1 MLKHRRPFG
10 AFQLS
15 RHCLLMVAAPLA
27 LMLASAPV
35 AAQQVI
41 LSGDVDPSDPTGI
54 TSADDLAI
62 GRTGI
67 GALTIQ
73 DGGTLTNRQGTLGSD
88 IGGNGTV
95 VVSGHDGAGNAS
107 SWTNTDFLT
116 VGGQG
121 SGTLDILDGGV
132 VTDSGGFVG
141 DAAGSTGWVT
151 VSGHGSWWNNLGD
164 VVIGQSGDG
173 TLDVLAGGRVSSASG
188 YVGASPGSVGV
199 VTVSGDDGLGNAS
212 TWTQQNDLNV
222 GYEGSGTLNVAHGGR
237 VVTTGRINIGTYGQG
252 EIAISDGATVSSHDA
267 IVGVAG
273 YGEALLTSAGS
284 WTMTDQLTVGLG
296 AQGVLRIEE
305 GARVISNQGYVGANA
320 GGDGSVTVT
329 GAGASW
335 EMTGSNLTL
344 GNYGIGAMTIADG
357 ARVFAR
363 SGVYLGMS
371 DAAASGTLT
380 VSGTPG
386 ARGIVETSGFRGGL
400 GTAHVTLDGG
410 IIRAIADNA
419 TFFSNFGAQQITLGA
434 AGGIIDT
441 NGHDIGIAP
450 AMTGAGGLTK
460 DGLGRLTLNGAN
472 SYAGGTTVASGVLAA
487 GAANVFSAG
496 SAHMVLGGATLALN
510 GFDQSVGSLDNA
522 GRVTF
527 GGTPG
532 TTLTVAGDYAG
543 YGGTLEIATQLGTDT
558 APTDLLVITGNS
570 IGGTT
575 LVSVINVGG
584 TGGLTTADGIRVIRV
599 DGISDAAAFALAGP
613 AIAGAYRYGLY
624 HNGIADPADGDWY
637 LRSSGLAPTLPVY
650 ETYPQLL
657 LGIVELPTLK
667 QRVGARYDAELDG
680 AAPIGGV
687 ASGGVEPGP
696 IWARIEGAH
705 GRVKSGGS
713 TSGGTG
719 FDTNGVLLQ
728 AGLDGQLAANAQGM
742 WIGGLTVHYG
752 RAGADIFSGL
762 GDGSSATTSYGIGA
776 TLSWFGENGFYVDG
790 QVQMALLRSD
800 LDATGIGRVGD
811 DIHGSGH
818 AASLEAGRKIAL
830 GDGWSLTPQAQ
841 LAWSSVD
848 FDSFTDRF
856 GAVVS
861 LKDGDSLKGRIGIAA
876 NHEAAGTQLHGIAN
890 LTYQFGGGTSVMVSG
905 LDTSFATQRFGA
917 ELGLGGTYRWAGG
930 TLHGEALA
938 STSFAGSYGVKGT
951 VGFAMSF

>member
-1 MLKHRRPFG
+1 M
-10 AFQLS
+10 A
-15 RHCLLMVAAPLA
+15 LL
-27 LMLASAPV
+27 LASAPV

-41 LSGDVDPSDPTGI
+41 LSGDTDPSDPTVI
-54 TSADDLAI
+54 TSGDDLQI
-62 GRTGI
+62 GRTGT

-95 VVSGHDGAGNAS
+95 IVSGRDGAGNAS
-107 SWTNTDFLT
+107 SWTNTDSLT
-116 VGGQG
+116 IGAQG
-121 SGTLDILDGGV
+121 SGRLDILDGGV
-132 VTDSGGFVG
+132 VTDSGGVVG
-141 DAAGSTGWVT
+141 NEAGSTGSVT

-173 TLDVLAGGRVSSASG
+173 TLDILSGGRVSSATA

-199 VTVSGDDGLGNAS
+199 VTVSGDDGQGNAS
-212 TWTQQNDLNV
+212 SWTQQDNLNV

-237 VVTTGRINIGTYGQG
+237 VVTGGRINIGTYGQG
-252 EIAISDGATVSSHDA
+252 KMTISDGASVSSHDA
-267 IVGVAG
+267 IIGVAG
-273 YGEALLTSAGS
+273 SGEALLTSAGS
-284 WTMTDQLTVGLG
+284 WTMADQLTVGLG
-296 AQGVLRIEE
+296 GQGVLRIEG
-305 GARVISNQGYVGANA
+305 GARVTSSQGYVGANA

-329 GAGASW
+329 GAGSSW
-335 EMTGSNLTL
+335 EMTRYNLTL
-344 GNYGIGAMTIADG
+344 GNYGVGAMTIADG
-357 ARVFAR
+357 ARVLAQ
-363 SGVYLGMS
+363 SGVYLGIS
-371 DAAASGTLT
+371 DAAASGTLE
-380 VSGTPG
+380 VRGTPG
-386 ARGIVETSGFRGGL
+386 ARGVLETSGFRGGI

-419 TFFSNFGAQQITLGA
+419 TFFRNYGAQQISLGT

-450 AMTGAGGLTK
+450 EMTGAGGLTK
-460 DGLGRLTLNGAN
+460 DGLGRLTLTGAN

-496 SAHMVLGGATLALN
+496 SAHMVLGGGTLALD
-510 GFDQSVGSLDNA
+510 GFDQTVASLNNA

-527 GGTPG
+527 GRTPG
-532 TTLTVAGDYAG
+532 TTLTVAGDYTG
-543 YGGTLEIATQLGTDT
+543 NGGALEIATALGTDS
-558 APTDLLVITGNS
+558 APTDLLVIGGNS

-584 TGGLTTADGIRVIRV
+584 TGGLTTADGIRIIEV
-599 DGISDAAAFALAGP
+599 DGTSAAGAFALSGP
-613 AIAGAYRYGLY
+613 AIAGAYRYGLF

-637 LRSSGLAPTLPVY
+637 LRSAGLAPTLPVY

-657 LGIVELPTLK
+657 LGMVELPTLK
-667 QRVGARYDAELDG
+667 QRVGARYETALDG
-680 AAPIGGV
+680 AASDGAV
-687 ASGGVEPGP
+687 PGP
-696 IWARIEGAH
+696 GATPGGAAALGGSAWPGAIWARIEGAH
-705 GRVKSGGS
+705 GRVTSASSSSGS
-713 TSGGTG
+713 TG
-719 FDTNGVLLQ
+719 FDSTGSLLQ
-728 AGLDGQLAANAQGM
+728 AGLDGQLASNAQGM
-742 WIGGLTVHYG
+742 WVGGLTVHYG

-762 GDGSSATTSYGIGA
+762 GDGTASTTSYGVGA

-790 QVQMALLRSD
+790 QVQIALLRSD

-818 AASLEAGRKIAL
+818 ALSLEAGRNIAL

-861 LKDGDSLKGRIGIAA
+861 LKDGDSLKGRIGVAA
-876 NHEAAGTQLHGIAN
+876 NHEAAATQLHGIAN
-890 LTYQFGGGTSVMVSG
+890 LTYQFGDGTSVLVSG
-905 LDTSFATQRFGA
+905 LDTAFAVQRFRA
-917 ELGLGGTYRWAGG
+917 ELGFGATYRWAGG

-951 VGFAMSF
+951 VGFAMNF

>member
-1 MLKHRRPFG
+1 M
-10 AFQLS
+10 A
-15 RHCLLMVAAPLA
+15 VAPLA

-41 LSGDVDPSDPTGI
+41 LSGDVDPSDPTVI
-54 TSADDLAI
+54 TSGDDLQI
-62 GRTGI
+62 GRTGN

-73 DGGTLTNRQGTLGSD
+73 DGGTLTNRQGSVGSD

-95 VVSGHDGAGNAS
+95 IVSGHDGAGNAS

-132 VTDSGGFVG
+132 VTDSGGVVG
-141 DAAGSTGWVT
+141 YAAGGTGSVT

-173 TLDVLAGGRVSSASG
+173 TLDILAGGRVSSASG

-199 VTVSGDDGLGNAS
+199 VTVSGDDGQGNAS

-252 EIAISDGATVSSHDA
+252 EIAISDGATVSSHEA
-267 IVGVAG
+267 IVGIGG

-284 WTMTDQLTVGLG
+284 WTMTGQLTVGLG
-296 AQGVLRIEE
+296 AQGVLRIED
-305 GARVISNQGYVGANA
+305 GARVSSNQGYVGANA

-329 GAGASW
+329 GAGSSW

-344 GNYGIGAMTIADG
+344 GNYGVGAMTIADG
-357 ARVFAR
+357 ARVFALR
-363 SGVYLGMS
+363 GVYLGMS
-371 DAAASGTLT
+371 DAAASGTLD
-380 VSGTPG
+380 VLGTPG
-386 ARGIVETSGFRGGL
+386 ARGVVETSGFRGGI

-419 TFFSNFGAQQITLGA
+419 TFFRNYGAQQISLGT

-450 AMTGAGGLTK
+450 EMTGAGGLTK
-460 DGLGRLTLNGAN
+460 DGLGTLTLYGAN

-487 GAANVFSAG
+487 GVANVFSAG
-496 SAHMVLGGATLALN
+496 SAHMVLGGGTLELN
-510 GFDQSVGSLDNA
+510 GFDQSVGSLNNA

-527 GGTPG
+527 GSVPG
-532 TTLTVAGDYAG
+532 TTLTVAGDYTG
-543 YGGTLEIATQLGTDT
+543 NGGALEIATELGTDT
-558 APTDLLVITGNS
+558 APTDLLVIGGNS
-570 IGGTT
+570 IGGSGAT
-575 LVSVINVGG
+575 LVNVINVGG
-584 TGGLTTADGIRVIRV
+584 AGGLTTADGIRIIRV
-599 DGISDAAAFALAGP
+599 DGISDAGAFALAGP
-613 AIAGAYRYGLY
+613 SIAGAYRYGLY
-624 HNGIADPADGDWY
+624 NNGIADPADGNWY

-657 LGIVELPTLK
+657 LGMVELPTLK
-667 QRVGARYDAELDG
+667 QRVGARYATELDG

-687 ASGGVEPGP
+687 APGP

-705 GRVKSGGS
+705 GRVKSAS
-713 TSGGTG
+713 SRSGGTG
-719 FDTNGVLLQ
+719 FDTTGALLQ
-728 AGLDGQLAANAQGM
+728 AGLDGQLAANAAGM
-742 WIGGLTVHYG
+742 WVGGLTVQYG
-752 RAGADIFSGL
+752 RAGADIFSGI
-762 GDGSSATTSYGIGA
+762 GDGSNATTSYGIGA
-776 TLSWFGENGFYVDG
+776 TLSWYGENGFYVDG
-790 QVQMALLRSD
+790 QAQMALLRSD
-800 LDATGIGRVGD
+800 LDVAGIGRVGD
-811 DIHGSGH
+811 GIHGSGH
-818 AASLEAGRKIAL
+818 ALSLEAGRKIAL

-856 GAVVS
+856 GALVS
-861 LKDGDSLKGRIGIAA
+861 LQDGDSLKGRIGIAA
-876 NHEAAGTQLHGIAN
+876 NHEAAGTQLYGIAN
-890 LTYQFGGGTSVMVSG
+890 LTYEFLDGTSVMISG
-905 LDTSFATQRFGA
+905 LDTSFATRLLRRSVSAPNSASA
-917 ELGLGGTYRWAGG
+917 EPIAGPAVLCMAKRWPPP
-930 TLHGEALA
+930 A
-938 STSFAGSYGVKGT
+938 SPAAMASREQSGSR
-951 VGFAMSF
+951 

>member
-1 MLKHRRPFG
+1 
-10 AFQLS
+10 
-15 RHCLLMVAAPLA
+15 MVAAPLA

-35 AAQQVI
+35 SAQQVI
-41 LSGDVDPSDPTGI
+41 LTGDVDPSDPTVI
-54 TSADDLAI
+54 TSADDLEI

-73 DGGTLTNRQGTLGSD
+73 DGGTLTNRQGSLGSD

-95 VVSGHDGAGNAS
+95 VVSGHDSAGNAS

-164 VVIGQSGDG
+164 VVIGQSGAG

-199 VTVSGDDGLGNAS
+199 VTVSGDDGQGNAS

-222 GYEGSGTLNVAHGGR
+222 GYEGNGTLNVAQGGR

-284 WTMTDQLTVGLG
+284 WTMTDQLTIGLG
-296 AQGVLRIEE
+296 AQGVLRIEG
-305 GARVISNQGYVGANA
+305 GARVSSNQGYVGANA

-329 GAGASW
+329 GAGSSW

-357 ARVFAR
+357 ARVFAQ

-371 DAAASGTLT
+371 DAAASGTLD
-380 VSGTPG
+380 VLGTPG
-386 ARGIVETSGFRGGL
+386 ARGVVETSGFRGGI

-419 TFFSNFGAQQITLGA
+419 TFFRNYGAQQISLGT

-441 NGHDIGIAP
+441 NGHAIGIAP
-450 AMTGAGGLTK
+450 EMTGAGGLTK

-472 SYAGGTTVASGVLAA
+472 SYAGGTTVTSGVLAA

-496 SAHMVLGGATLALN
+496 SAHMVLGGSTLALD

-532 TTLTVAGDYAG
+532 TTLTVAGDYTG
-543 YGGTLEIATQLGTDT
+543 HGGTLEIATALGTDT

-570 IGGTT
+570 IGTT

-584 TGGLTTADGIRVIRV
+584 AGGLTTADGIRVIRV
-599 DGISDAAAFALAGP
+599 DGISDAGAFALAGP
-613 AIAGAYRYGLY
+613 AIAGAYRYSLY
-624 HNGIADPADGDWY
+624 QNAIADPADGDWY

-657 LGIVELPTLK
+657 LGMVELPTLK
-667 QRVGARYDAELDG
+667 QRVGARYDMALDG

-687 ASGGVEPGP
+687 APGP

-705 GRVKSGGS
+705 GRVESAS
-713 TSGGTG
+713 SRSGGTG
-719 FDTNGVLLQ
+719 FDTTGSLLQ
-728 AGLDGQLAANAQGM
+728 AGLDGQLAASAQGM
-742 WIGGLTVHYG
+742 WIGGLTVQYG
-752 RAGADIFSGL
+752 RAGADIFSGI
-762 GDGSSATTSYGIGA
+762 GDGSASTTGYGVGA

-876 NHEAAGTQLHGIAN
+876 NHEAAATQLHGIAN
-890 LTYQFGGGTSVMVSG
+890 LTYAFLDGTSVMVSG
-905 LDTSFATQRFGA
+905 LDTSFSAQRFGA
-917 ELGLGGTYRWAGG
+917 ELGFGGTYRWAGG
-930 TLHGEALA
+930 TLHAEALA

-951 VGFAMSF
+951 VGFAMNF